1 MQYRVMSQLEHKLL
15 NVRKID
21 ENYGYFVED
30 KKSGVFLKSAGE
42 KVEPIFS
49 KGEVEGE
56 EDEYIMIFA
65 PVKDRQDWTEP
76 RGRFW
81 WILLANLNYIG
92 TMRTVPMAPGTPPW
106 HPPMAPMASF
116 ENSSK

>member
-1 MQYRVMSQLEHKLL
+1 VQETPSLNSMQYRVMSQLEHKLL

-21 ENYGYFVED
+21 ENYGYFVDD

-65 PVKDRQDWTEP
+65 PVKDRQDC
-76 RGRFW
+76 
-81 WILLANLNYIG
+81 ILEVGEGY
-92 TMRTVPMAPGTPPW
+92 
-106 HPPMAPMASF
+106 
-116 ENSSK
+116 